1 MGELTGSISSGVS
14 FEEKDALVVRL
25 KERDETAF
33 AEVFNLYR
41 DLVFTLSLNMLADKS
56 EAMDV
61 TQEVFL
67 TLYRKIH
74 QFRAECSLK
83 TWLYRVTLNQAAN
96 RNRWWKR
103 RFRHPNISL
112 NLSLNG
118 DGHKKADPVSDQ
130 PGPDRQVLSL
140 EIRKALQRSLDQL
153 PFEQRAAVT
162 LRDLCG
168 LSYEEIAS
176 LSGVQIGTVK
186 SRIARGRE
194 KLKELLKPYRERGA
208 L

>member
-14 FEEKDALVVRL
+14 FEETDSLVVRL
-25 KERDETAF
+25 KERDEAAF
-33 AEVFNLYR
+33 AQVFHLYK
-41 DLVFTLSLNMLADKS
+41 DLVFTVSLNMLADKS

-67 TLYRKIH
+67 TLYEKIH
-74 QFRAECSLK
+74 QFRGECSLK

-103 RFRHPNISL
+103 RFRRGNISL

-118 DGHKKADPVSDQ
+118 DGHKKVNPVSDQ
-130 PGPDRQVLSL
+130 PRPDRQVLSL

-153 PFEQRAAVT
+153 PFEQRSAVT

-168 LSYEEIAS
+168 LSYEEIAGV
-176 LSGVQIGTVK
+176 SGVQIGTVK